1 MIEAF
6 HHPDSAA
13 PIGEHTMPMEKFQL
27 VADRAAQLPGV
38 HVLPSVPVTRGD
50 LLLVHTEDYLRA
62 IETGKP
68 KALAE
73 SQKFPWSPRLYP
85 SVLYTNGAVYA
96 AARSAL
102 SHGIAAAI
110 ASGFHHACADHG
122 EGFCTFNGLVIALE
136 KLRRSGAIRNGAVL
150 DLDLH
155 YGNGTASL
163 LRGRPW
169 ARALSI
175 YGNDYWDNVCYRD
188 VSTRH
193 HEDGP
198 NHHSIELPA
207 QTDGPQLLEILEQN
221 LPLLLRPT
229 PPDLLLY
236 QAGADPL
243 RDDPYSPLN
252 LGAADLETRDRL
264 VFEFAR
270 RHSIPVAWT
279 LAGGYTRPV
288 EKVVQVHLGTFRA
301 ALSVHGS

>member
-6 HHPDSAA
+6 HHPESAA

-27 VADRAAQLPGV
+27 VADGAARLPGIR
-38 HVLPSVPVTRGD
+38 VLSPDPVPRED
-50 LLLVHTEDYLRA
+50 ILQVHTEAYVRA
-62 IETGKP
+62 VETGTP
-68 KALAE
+68 RELAE
-73 SQKFPWSPRLYP
+73 SQKFPWTPRLYP
-85 SVLYTNGAVYA
+85 SVQYTNGAVLA

-102 SHGIAAAI
+102 VHGISAAI

-136 KLRRSGAIRNGAVL
+136 KLHRSRALKNAAVL

-155 YGNGTASL
+155 YGNGTATL

-193 HEDGP
+193 HQDGP
-198 NHHSIELPA
+198 NHRSIELPA
-207 QTDGPQLLEILEQN
+207 QTDGPQLLEILQQN
-221 LPLLLRPT
+221 LPLLLHPT

-252 LGAADLETRDRL
+252 LGPADLEARDRL

-270 RHSIPVAWT
+270 RQGIPVAWT

-288 EKVVQVHLGTFRA
+288 EKVVHVHLGTFRA
-301 ALSVHGS
+301 ALSVHGT